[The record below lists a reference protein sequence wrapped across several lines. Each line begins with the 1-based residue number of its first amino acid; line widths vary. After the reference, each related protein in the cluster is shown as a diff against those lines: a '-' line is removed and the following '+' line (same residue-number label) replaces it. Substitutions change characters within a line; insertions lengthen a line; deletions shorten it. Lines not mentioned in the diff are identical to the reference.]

1 VTESQPDTA
10 PELLLICG
18 MHRSGTS
25 LVTNCFQLFG
35 YSLGQTLME
44 PNEDNPKGFFEDLD
58 VVRLNDELLNENG
71 SSWDAPVFLE
81 RQSLSWPS
89 YHMEAA
95 LEIIEGKLE
104 RFPKLAIKDPRTC
117 LTLPFWREVAKTL
130 GVPLRLCLVYRNPLD
145 IAASIERRN
154 GLPMAEALALIQLYW
169 SELLKQTAPT
179 DVVIDY
185 GAFIADPE
193 LVLDAMG
200 DWLEVTPDSTLLPLF
215 LEQFIDPKL
224 QHHAHDWTD
233 LAEHDALPEGLL
245 TAAELLKKRAQGGSI
260 SKKIWHSAGL
270 TDPAATRT
278 LLLHQLADRIRK
290 LDALTHRAE
299 RLELER
305 AQQRF
310 EMEDIARQKS
320 ERESHIE
327 LLETRVSETETALLA
342 SQAFAE
348 DRASELAQAQRDFT
362 LAEQARLDVEAT
374 NIALARLGDE
384 QRIAIE
390 TQQEALTN
398 QQLELDSRQQVID
411 TERQNN
417 LKLIAENQAL
427 STEVAKIPGLED
439 NIRGLE
445 GHLADFDRIH
455 RDTLNSVSYRLG
467 RALTY
472 PVRKPIVSLVLPSLR
487 DRPRATK
494 FLSFFRLALSHPW
507 QLLRLLS
514 PRRVVNFFKLLFKRP
529 DLTDQVLGNYEHLLQ
544 NRPAESKVSVE
555 PFTDEALELVVEDPG
570 CAFPEVES
578 PVLSILIPVY
588 NQLHYTLACLRSIAD
603 HPPSVA
609 FEVVVADD
617 CSTDAT
623 AAVLAR
629 VPGLILV
636 HHDHNLG
643 FLRSCNKALDSCR
656 GEFVFLLN
664 NDTVLTEG
672 SLDALLQTF
681 EAYPKAGIVGARLQY
696 PNGKLQEAGGI
707 VWRDASA
714 WNFGRLQDPT
724 EPAFN
729 YVKPCDYVSGAALM
743 IRRALFLS
751 LGKFDERYAPAYY
764 EDTDLCFG
772 VREAGYEVLLQPR
785 ATIIHFE
792 GISHGTDET
801 AGMKQHQVTNRETFA
816 TKWQT
821 VLEREHVPNGEQVFL
836 ARDRSFNKTT
846 VLIIDHYVPHFD
858 KDAGS
863 RSTFQYIK
871 LLVEAGCNVKF
882 LGDNFY
888 RHEPYTTVLEQM
900 GVEVLVGETMN
911 RSWKQWLKET
921 AATIDVIYLHRPHI
935 ASNYID
941 VINTLKPKPR
951 TLYFGHDLHHLRLER
966 EFALTGDKK
975 VKADAARWHQK
986 EYALF
991 DKVDVVYYPSSVEV
1005 DAVKAERPDL
1015 AVRVLP
1021 LNVFQEPS
1029 SGNSSFDTR
1038 TGIVFVGGFNHPP
1051 NADGL
1056 RWFCHEV
1063 LPLIMRELPDLVLH
1077 IVGSNMPD
1085 DILELADEH
1094 VIVHGFISDDELVIL
1109 YSGVRVSVVPLRFGA
1124 GVKGKVLEAL
1134 HAGVPVVTTSVG
1146 AEGIP
1151 ESETLLTIADEAE
1164 TMASALTALY
1174 TNVDRLEALAHAG
1187 QRMIANEFSTGAV
1200 LAHIR
1205 EDFLIKP

>member
-1 VTESQPDTA
+1 VTESQSDKA

-58 VVRLNDELLNENG
+58 VVRLNDELLNDNG

-81 RQSLSWPS
+81 RQPLSWPS

-193 LVLDAMG
+193 LVLGAMG

-233 LAEHDALPEGLL
+233 LAKHDALPEGLL
-245 TAAELLKKRAQGGSI
+245 TAAELLKKRARGEST
-260 SKKIWHSAGL
+260 SRKAWHSAGL

-278 LLLHQLADRIRK
+278 LLLHQLADRIQK

-342 SQAFAE
+342 SQAFAD
-348 DRASELAQAQRDFT
+348 DRVEELAKTQADFES
-362 LAEQARLDVEAT
+362 LNAQKRAVEAL
-374 NIALARLGDE
+374 NE
-384 QRIAIE
+384 
-390 TQQEALTN
+390 N
-398 QQLELDSRQQVID
+398 QLIELDARHA
-411 TERQNN
+411 
-417 LKLIAENQAL
+417 LIVQLQRENEDL
-427 STEVAKIPGLED
+427 SKEAAKIPGLEES
-439 NIRGLE
+439 IRGLE

-507 QLLRLLS
+507 QLLRLFS
-514 PRRVVNFFKLLFKRP
+514 PRRVVNFFRLIFQRP
-529 DLTDQVLGNYEHLLQ
+529 DLTDQVVSNYEHLLQ
-544 NRPAESKVSVE
+544 STPGESKVSVE
-555 PFTDEALELVVEDPG
+555 PLTDEALEIVVEDPG

-578 PVLSILIPVY
+578 PVLSILVPVY

-603 HPPSVA
+603 HPPSVD

-623 AAVLAR
+623 AAVLAK

-636 HHDHNLG
+636 RHDHNLG

-821 VLEREHVPNGEQVFL
+821 VLEREHVPNG
-836 ARDRSFNKTT
+836 
-846 VLIIDHYVPHFD
+846 
-858 KDAGS
+858 
-863 RSTFQYIK
+863 
-871 LLVEAGCNVKF
+871 
-882 LGDNFY
+882 
-888 RHEPYTTVLEQM
+888 
-900 GVEVLVGETMN
+900 
-911 RSWKQWLKET
+911 
-921 AATIDVIYLHRPHI
+921 
-935 ASNYID
+935 
-941 VINTLKPKPR
+941 
-951 TLYFGHDLHHLRLER
+951 
-966 EFALTGDKK
+966 
-975 VKADAARWHQK
+975 
-986 EYALF
+986 
-991 DKVDVVYYPSSVEV
+991 
-1005 DAVKAERPDL
+1005 
-1015 AVRVLP
+1015 
-1021 LNVFQEPS
+1021 
-1029 SGNSSFDTR
+1029 
-1038 TGIVFVGGFNHPP
+1038 
-1051 NADGL
+1051 
-1056 RWFCHEV
+1056 
-1063 LPLIMRELPDLVLH
+1063 
-1077 IVGSNMPD
+1077 
-1085 DILELADEH
+1085 
-1094 VIVHGFISDDELVIL
+1094 
-1109 YSGVRVSVVPLRFGA
+1109 
-1124 GVKGKVLEAL
+1124 
-1134 HAGVPVVTTSVG
+1134 
-1146 AEGIP
+1146 
-1151 ESETLLTIADEAE
+1151 
-1164 TMASALTALY
+1164 
-1174 TNVDRLEALAHAG
+1174 
-1187 QRMIANEFSTGAV
+1187 
-1200 LAHIR
+1200 
-1205 EDFLIKP
+1205 